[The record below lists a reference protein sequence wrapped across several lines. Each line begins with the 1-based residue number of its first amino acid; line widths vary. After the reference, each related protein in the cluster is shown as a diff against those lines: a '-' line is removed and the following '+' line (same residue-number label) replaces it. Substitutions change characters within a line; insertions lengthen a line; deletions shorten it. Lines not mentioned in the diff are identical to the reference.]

1 MPSPEETVRSV
12 LAAAAGVTAL
22 CGDRIYPDEIPQGE
36 PLPAIVFR
44 RAATPFALTLNDTV
58 ARAGGVMRLAC
69 WASTR
74 LAAEQLGDAAQLALL
89 AAKIY
94 PVGRD
99 GFTDPDTGE
108 EAALLDVEVD

>member
-1 MPSPEETVRSV
+1 MSPEESV
-12 LAAAAGVTAL
+12 NAALLAAVPVTAIVST
-22 CGDRIYPDEIPQGE
+22 RIFPDEIPQE
-36 PLPAIVFR
+36 AAVPAIVYR
-44 RAATPFALTLNDTV
+44 RAGSALAYTLNDTP
-58 ARAGGVMRLAC
+58 ARAGATIRVSC
-69 WASTR
+69 WAATR
-74 LAAEQLGDAAQLALL
+74 LAAEQLADAARDALL

>member
-1 MPSPEETVRSV
+1 MPSPEESVRSV

-36 PLPAIVFR
+36 ATPAIVFR
-44 RAATPFALTLNDTV
+44 RANTNYALTLNDTV
-58 ARAGGVMRLAC
+58 ARAAPVIRIAC

-74 LAAEQLGDAAQLALL
+74 LAAEQLGDAAYAALL